1 MIRMNIRRSFSTKL
15 SLWIL
20 LMAVPVFCASVGLL
34 FYQSRRMIQREAV
47 ERANVMLDVS
57 LQRIN
62 RNLVSVETASNTYS
76 WLIQRSMQ
84 PDSLMALTERIVRFN
99 PYSDGCAISTEPG
112 VIPQYPQYFMAYSIR
127 EEGDSIT
134 TMLKED
140 YNYFK
145 KKWYTVPREHHQS
158 GWVVYYDE
166 ANELDL
172 DMDGMIAT
180 YSKPLYDHHHQFV
193 GVMSTEMSLL
203 HISEIL
209 AKEKPYPNSYFILLD
224 EKGRYVGHPDSTRLF
239 NKTIF
244 GVANLQKQKDL
255 IVLGHEMTK
264 GNQGEMSLTIND
276 VPSLVCYKPVPGTS
290 WSLAIVCPDSD
301 ILKDYY
307 RFTFIA
313 VTLLIVALAFIAFYC
328 YKMMA
333 RSLSPLRQL
342 LCKTQ
347 EIAKGDL
354 KVEIERISRID
365 EMGCLQNSYVTMLE
379 SLRQYMDS
387 VRAASD
393 KAHKYNEELEKATL
407 LVQEADRQKTSFI
420 QNMTHQV
427 RTPLNVIMGY
437 AQILNSSRTSILPC
451 DCVSEEEIK
460 SLAATMEHNSKLL
473 TRLILMLLDSSD
485 ATFSETAISR
495 NRDTVPAN
503 TVMMKMV
510 DYVMQLYPD
519 LHVIGFETEVP
530 DDMLITT
537 NRMFLQYSLAEV
549 LLNAAK
555 YSDGQ
560 HIMTRITR
568 TDTAIRFIIED
579 TGKGIAEADRER
591 IFKFFTKVDDFS
603 EGLGLGLPLTR
614 RHVKNLGGK
623 FWLDTTYHA
632 GCRFIFEFPL

>member
-1 MIRMNIRRSFSTKL
+1 M
-15 SLWIL
+15 
-20 LMAVPVFCASVGLL
+20 
-34 FYQSRRMIQREAV
+34 
-47 ERANVMLDVS
+47 
-57 LQRIN
+57 
-62 RNLVSVETASNTYS
+62 
-76 WLIQRSMQ
+76 
-84 PDSLMALTERIVRFN
+84 
-99 PYSDGCAISTEPG
+99 
-112 VIPQYPQYFMAYSIR
+112 
-127 EEGDSIT
+127 
-134 TMLKED
+134 
-140 YNYFK
+140 
-145 KKWYTVPREHHQS
+145 
-158 GWVVYYDE
+158 
-166 ANELDL
+166 
-172 DMDGMIAT
+172 
-180 YSKPLYDHHHQFV
+180 
-193 GVMSTEMSLL
+193 
-203 HISEIL
+203 
-209 AKEKPYPNSYFILLD
+209 
-224 EKGRYVGHPDSTRLF
+224 GHPDSTRLF

-264 GNQGEMSLTIND
+264 GNQGEMSVTIDD
-276 VPSLVCYKPVPGTS
+276 VPSQVCYKPVPGTS

-307 RFTFIA
+307 RFIFIA

-328 YKMMA
+328 YKIMA

-393 KAHKYNEELEKATL
+393 KAHKYNEELEQATL
-407 LVQEADRQKTSFI
+407 LAKEADRQKTSFI

-427 RTPLNVIMGY
+427 RTPLNVIIGY
-437 AQILNSSRTSILPC
+437 AQILNSPSAPILPC
-451 DCVSEEEIK
+451 DCVSEDEIK
-460 SLAATMEHNSKLL
+460 GLTATMEHNSKLL

-485 ATFSETAISR
+485 PTFSETAISR
-495 NRDTVPAN
+495 NREAVSAN
-503 TVMMKMV
+503 TAMMEMV

-519 LHVIGFETEVP
+519 LRVIGFETEVP
-530 DDMLITT
+530 DDLLITT
-537 NRMFLQYSLAEV
+537 NRQFLQYSLAEV
-549 LLNAAK
+549 LLNAVK

-568 TDTAIRFIIED
+568 ADAAIRFIIED

-623 FWLDTTYHA
+623 FWLDTSYHD
-632 GCRFIFEFPL
+632 GCRFIFEFSL

>member
-62 RNLVSVETASNTYS
+62 RYLVSVETASNTYS

-127 EEGDSIT
+127 KEGDSIT

-203 HISEIL
+203 HISDIL

-503 TVMMKMV
+503 TVMMEMV

-519 LHVIGFETEVP
+519 LHVIRFETEVP

-549 LLNAAK
+549 LLNAVK

-614 RHVKNLGGK
+614 RHVENLGGK
-623 FWLDTTYHA
+623 FWLDTSYHD

>member
-127 EEGDSIT
+127 KEGDSIT

-203 HISEIL
+203 HISDIL

-503 TVMMKMV
+503 TVMMEMV

>member
-62 RNLVSVETASNTYS
+62 RYLVSVETASNTYS

-134 TMLKED
+134 TILKED

-203 HISEIL
+203 HISDIL

-407 LVQEADRQKTSFI
+407 LVQEADRQKTAFM

-503 TVMMKMV
+503 TVMMEMV

-519 LHVIGFETEVP
+519 LHVIRFETEVP
-530 DDMLITT
+530 DDLLITT

-549 LLNAAK
+549 LLNAVK

-568 TDTAIRFIIED
+568 TDAAIRFIIED

-614 RHVKNLGGK
+614 RHVENLGGK
-623 FWLDTTYHA
+623 FWLDTSYHD

>member
-47 ERANVMLDVS
+47 ERANVMLDAS

-62 RNLVSVETASNTYS
+62 RYLVTVETASNTYS

-84 PDSLMALTERIVRFN
+84 PDSLMALTERIVHFN
-99 PYSDGCAISTEPG
+99 PCSDGCAISTEPG

-127 EEGDSIT
+127 EKGDSIT

-203 HISEIL
+203 HLSQIL
-209 AKEKPYPNSYFILLD
+209 AKEKPYPHSYFIMLD
-224 EKGRYVGHPDSTRLF
+224 EKGRYVGHPDSSRLF

-244 GVANLQKQKDL
+244 SMANPQKQTDL
-255 IVLGHEMTK
+255 IALGYEMTR
-264 GNQGEMSLTIND
+264 GGQGSMSVVIND
-276 VPSLVCYKPVPGTS
+276 APSLVCYKPVPGTT
-290 WSLAIVCPDSD
+290 WSLAIVCTESD
-301 ILKDYY
+301 IFTDYN
-307 RFTFIA
+307 RFTYIA
-313 VTLLIVALAFIAFYC
+313 VSLLVIALFLIILYC
-328 YKMMA
+328 HKMMA
-333 RSLSPLRQL
+333 RSLRPLRSL
-342 LCKTQ
+342 LEKTQ
-347 EIAKGDL
+347 EIAKGNMDL
-354 KVEIERISRID
+354 NIERLSRID
-365 EMGCLQNSYVTMLE
+365 EMGCLQDSYVTMLE
-379 SLRQYMDS
+379 SLRSNIDN
-387 VRAASD
+387 VRQASD
-393 KAHKYNEELEKATL
+393 KACKYNKELEQATL
-407 LVQEADRQKTSFI
+407 LVKEADKQKTAFM

-437 AQILNSSRTSILPC
+437 AQILNSSRMSILPC

-495 NRDTVPAN
+495 NRETVPAN
-503 TVMMKMV
+503 TAMMEMV

-519 LHVIGFETEVP
+519 LRVIGFETEVP
-530 DDMLITT
+530 DDLLITT
-537 NRMFLQYSLAEV
+537 NRQFLQYSLAEV

-568 TDTAIRFIIED
+568 TDTTIRFIIED

-614 RHVKNLGGK
+614 RHVENLGGK
-623 FWLDTTYHA
+623 FWLDNSYHD

>member
-503 TVMMKMV
+503 TVMMEMV

>member
-62 RNLVSVETASNTYS
+62 RYLVSVETASNTYS

-127 EEGDSIT
+127 KEGDSIT

-203 HISEIL
+203 HISDIL

-495 NRDTVPAN
+495 NRETVPAN
-503 TVMMKMV
+503 TAMMEMV

-519 LHVIGFETEVP
+519 LHVIRFETEVP

-549 LLNAAK
+549 LLNAVK

-614 RHVKNLGGK
+614 RHVENLGGK
-623 FWLDTTYHA
+623 FWLDTSYHD

>member
-62 RNLVSVETASNTYS
+62 RYLVSVETASNTYS

-127 EEGDSIT
+127 KEGDSIT

-203 HISEIL
+203 HISDIL

-503 TVMMKMV
+503 TVMMEMV

-519 LHVIGFETEVP
+519 LHVIRFETEVP
-530 DDMLITT
+530 DDLLITT

-549 LLNAAK
+549 LLNAVK

-614 RHVKNLGGK
+614 RHVENLGGK
-623 FWLDTTYHA
+623 FWLDTSYHD